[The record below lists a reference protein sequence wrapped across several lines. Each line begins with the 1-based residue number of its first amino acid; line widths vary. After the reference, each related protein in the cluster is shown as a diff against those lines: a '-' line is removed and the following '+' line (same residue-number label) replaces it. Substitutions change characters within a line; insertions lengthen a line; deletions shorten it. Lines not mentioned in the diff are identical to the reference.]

1 MIEPYMG
8 MLYIFLFGL
17 IIYAIMTYG
26 SIIMSLIIKVIELLI
41 KLILLPFTLL
51 YRLYLWLTTKN

>member
-26 SIIMSLIIKVIELLI
+26 SIIMSLVIKVIELLI

>member
-26 SIIMSLIIKVIELLI
+26 SIIMSLVIKVIELLI
-41 KLILLPFTLL
+41 KLILLPFTIL

>member
-1 MIEPYMG
+1 LIEPYMG

-26 SIIMSLIIKVIELLI
+26 SIIMSLVIKVIELLI
-41 KLILLPFTLL
+41 KLLLLPFTLL
-51 YRLYLWLTTKN
+51 YRFYLWLTNKN

>member
-26 SIIMSLIIKVIELLI
+26 SIIMSLVIKVIELLI
-41 KLILLPFTLL
+41 KLLLLPFTLL
-51 YRLYLWLTTKN
+51 YRFYLWLTNKN